1 MRKKLPY
8 ALFWARPLVENSRQK
23 MRGIGVRRQSIAGK
37 IVARRTLIHS
47 AQSIGTAPHKADVS
61 SCSHLMPRLPPSSTG
76 ILHSALFTRTQ
87 SSVDEGPALD
97 SFLNTLHR
105 VLLFFLLLRGPWRS
119 QILRPIRRFSP
130 LAEDLHLGIERR
142 FPAPINL
149 SIQALMEDK
158 IDHPRPWKIDRISL
172 IGLLVQFRS
181 AQYAVLYH

>member
-1 MRKKLPY
+1 
-8 ALFWARPLVENSRQK
+8 
-23 MRGIGVRRQSIAGK
+23 
-37 IVARRTLIHS
+37 
-47 AQSIGTAPHKADVS
+47 
-61 SCSHLMPRLPPSSTG
+61 MPRLPPGSTG

-87 SSVDEGPALD
+87 SSVDEGPAFD
-97 SFLNTLHR
+97 FFLNTLHR
-105 VLLFFLLLRGPWRS
+105 VLLFFLFLRGPWRS

-172 IGLLVQFRS
+172 IGLLVQFLS
-181 AQYAVLYH
+181 NQYAVLYSLFIMNISSFRAAGFVARVKGSVWHFLEYTGRSGSLFLPSHREL

>member
-1 MRKKLPY
+1 M
-8 ALFWARPLVENSRQK
+8 ENSRQK
-23 MRGIGVRRQSIAGK
+23 MRWIGLRRQSIAGK
-37 IVARRTLIHS
+37 LVARRTPIHS
-47 AQSIGTAPHKADVS
+47 AQSIGTVPPKADVS
-61 SCSHLMPRLPPSSTG
+61 SCSHLMQRLPPGSTG

-97 SFLNTLHR
+97 FFLDTLHR
-105 VLLFFLLLRGPWRS
+105 VLLFILRGPWRS

-158 IDHPRPWKIDRISL
+158 IDHPMPWKIDRISL
-172 IGLLVQFRS
+172 IGLLVQFLS
-181 AQYAVLYH
+181 TQYAVLYH

>member
-1 MRKKLPY
+1 M
-8 ALFWARPLVENSRQK
+8 Q
-23 MRGIGVRRQSIAGK
+23 
-37 IVARRTLIHS
+37 
-47 AQSIGTAPHKADVS
+47 
-61 SCSHLMPRLPPSSTG
+61 RLPPGSTG

-97 SFLNTLHR
+97 FFLDTLHR
-105 VLLFFLLLRGPWRS
+105 VLLFILRGPWRS

-158 IDHPRPWKIDRISL
+158 IDHPRPGRL
-172 IGLLVQFRS
+172 TGL
-181 AQYAVLYH
+181 A